1 MSRVVFRL
9 FLALLVALLLIIG
22 VSFLMPGAT
31 QPTAQVH
38 PEAPSLLQSTGGLAE
53 RPATLW
59 LGYVMGLLMV
69 GIMAVAVWIGLR
81 KRDGATPLNRWMMA
95 AFAGYALVFTAL
107 VAAYASYTV
116 SPEAVFF
123 AGFPAPTAWMI
134 YGMWLFPL
142 VFVGL
147 YMALFDRWVL
157 TDQDLARFDDLVKEN
172 RRRGGTA

>member
-31 QPTAQVH
+31 RPTAQVH
-38 PEAPSLLQSTGGLAE
+38 PEAASLLQSTGSLAE
-53 RPATLW
+53 RPEVLG
-59 LGYVMGLLMV
+59 LGYVMGVLMIA
-69 GIMAVAVWIGLR
+69 IMAVAVWIGLR

-107 VAAYASYTV
+107 VAAYASYTQGH
-116 SPEAVFF
+116 ETAFF
-123 AGFPAPTAWMI
+123 GGFPAPTAWMI

>member
-9 FLALLVALLLIIG
+9 FLARVVALLLIIG

-38 PEAPSLLQSTGGLAE
+38 PGAGSLLLSSGSLAV
-53 RPATLW
+53 RPEVLG
-59 LGYVMGLLMV
+59 LGYVMGVLMIA
-69 GIMAVAVWIGLR
+69 IMAVAVWIGLR

-107 VAAYASYTV
+107 VAAYASYTG

-172 RRRGGTA
+172 RRRRGTA